1 MLYKDYYY
9 AVKKNYWN
17 QKMKYSTDITSEWLG
32 KKIKTDNKII
42 KYKLHDEFKYKGKI
56 YKIDGHKIVTDLK
69 KDEIE
74 FAEIL
79 SKLTDKKIILFP
91 RFNTPKN
98 FKSTDSKIGREYID
112 FKITTSK
119 TDKFIMRNIT
129 ESNNQSYN
137 YIFYIKNKELSEDI
151 IKYQID
157 NVFRRIKNIN
167 KIGVY
172 HNGKFKM
179 YKKIK
184 EPLT

>member
-1 MLYKDYYY
+1 
-9 AVKKNYWN
+9 
-17 QKMKYSTDITSEWLG
+17 MKYSTDITIEWLG
-32 KKIKTDNKII
+32 EKSKRDNKIL
-42 KYKLHDEFKYKGKI
+42 KYKLYDEFKYKGKV

-79 SKLTDKKIILFP
+79 SKLTDKKIVLFP

-98 FKSTDSKIGREYID
+98 FKSTDSKIGKEYID
-112 FKITTSK
+112 FKITTSGS
-119 TDKFIMRNIT
+119 DKFIIRNIT
-129 ESNNQSYN
+129 VSNHQSHN
-137 YIFYIKNKELSEDI
+137 YIFWIKNKELSEDI
-151 IKYQID
+151 IKYQVD

-184 EPLT
+184 EPLA